1 MADDDHG
8 DRLSQRTAQ
17 GGDGIDADGQAHRCE
32 RGGAHRTH
40 QPARPARPTRHRG
53 GRARRGAL
61 QKESYRHAARSRGL
75 LPYAGHE
82 LSIGDRLPPGP
93 ARRARPERGPEG
105 GGHRLLR
112 ETGAAL
118 HRQMSQDLKVDWVEV
133 GPRDGLQSW
142 PRTLPTPAKVGLVA
156 SLLDCGFRRVEAT
169 SMVHPKW
176 VPQLADAEAVLEAL
190 QDRIDQLRVL
200 VPNRRGLDRARDAGV
215 RNVAVTVA
223 ATEGYNEHNLNR
235 SVRETLEEIQV
246 IAQEARRDRIAVD
259 ASVSVA
265 FGCPYEGEVAP
276 ERVAEVA
283 AALADGGIDEI
294 SLADT
299 IGVANPAQVEALFQA
314 MKERLPA
321 VRWGAHFHDTRGT
334 AIANLL
340 SALETGVNLFE
351 GSVGGIGGS
360 PFAPGAA
367 GNICSEDAL
376 AMLDAMGIATGV
388 DVARLI
394 AVARG
399 LERTL
404 DAPLPGRIHTL
415 APAEIGTLPA

>member
-1 MADDDHG
+1 MSEQ
-8 DRLSQRTAQ
+8 LS
-17 GGDGIDADGQAHRCE
+17 
-32 RGGAHRTH
+32 
-40 QPARPARPTRHRG
+40 
-53 GRARRGAL
+53 
-61 QKESYRHAARSRGL
+61 
-75 LPYAGHE
+75 
-82 LSIGDRLPPGP
+82 
-93 ARRARPERGPEG
+93 
-105 GGHRLLR
+105 
-112 ETGAAL
+112 
-118 HRQMSQDLKVDWVEV
+118 VDWVEV

-142 PRTLPTPAKVGLVA
+142 PRTLSTPAKVGLVT

-176 VPQLADAEAVLEAL
+176 IPQLADAETVLEAL

-223 ATEGYNEHNLNR
+223 ATDGYNEHNLNR

-246 IAQEARRDRIAVD
+246 IADVARRDNIMVD

-265 FGCPYEGEVAP
+265 FGCPYEGGVPP
-276 ERVAEVA
+276 ERVADVA
-283 AALADGGIDEI
+283 AALADSGIEEI

-314 MKERLPA
+314 MKARLPA

-334 AIANLL
+334 AMANLL
-340 SALETGVNLFE
+340 SALETGINLFE

-367 GNICSEDAL
+367 GNLCSEDAL
-376 AMLDAMGIATGV
+376 AMFEAMGIATGV
-388 DVARLI
+388 DVGRLI
-394 AVARG
+394 GVARG

-404 DAPLPGRIHTL
+404 DAPLPGRVHTL
-415 APAEIGTLPA
+415 APPEIGSVSA

>member
-1 MADDDHG
+1 M
-8 DRLSQRTAQ
+8 S
-17 GGDGIDADGQAHRCE
+17 
-32 RGGAHRTH
+32 
-40 QPARPARPTRHRG
+40 
-53 GRARRGAL
+53 
-61 QKESYRHAARSRGL
+61 
-75 LPYAGHE
+75 
-82 LSIGDRLPPGP
+82 
-93 ARRARPERGPEG
+93 
-105 GGHRLLR
+105 
-112 ETGAAL
+112 AAL
-118 HRQMSQDLKVDWVEV
+118 RVDWVEV

-200 VPNRRGLDRARDAGV
+200 VPNRRGLDRARSAGV

-223 ATEGYNEHNLNR
+223 ATDGYNQHNLNCT
-235 SVRETLEEIQV
+235 VEETLQEIQS
-246 IAQEARRDRIAVD
+246 IASEARRDQIVVD
-259 ASVSVA
+259 ASLSVA
-265 FGCPYEGEVAP
+265 FGCPYEGTVPP

-283 AALADGGIDEI
+283 AALADAGIEEI
-294 SLADT
+294 ALADT

-321 VRWGAHFHDTRGT
+321 VRWGAHFHDTRGR
-334 AIANLL
+334 ALANLL

-367 GNICSEDAL
+367 GNLCSEDAL
-376 AMLDAMGIATGV
+376 AMLEAMGIETGV
-388 DVARLI
+388 DVSRLI
-394 AVARG
+394 VVARG
-399 LERTL
+399 LEHTL
-404 DAPLPGRIHTL
+404 GGPMPGRIHAL
-415 APAEIGTLPA
+415 ARPDTGSVSA